1 MKGTVFSKIHTE
13 NRAHRLMRD
22 WKRCRSCQLHG
33 ALAAIKTKNSFN
45 ALVTAT
51 AAVDVCGPRGGGLTR
66 PRHALEA
73 HLGREVVL
81 IIGSNRVK
89 IAPWVPPPR
98 PVAHAY
104 EAQCQFL
111 WTRRISASSIQN
123 ESSRHSKL
131 SF

>member
-1 MKGTVFSKIHTE
+1 MHIAKCET
-13 NRAHRLMRD
+13 
-22 WKRCRSCQLHG
+22 KRNAEADSSTAVRIIRSYKVKKNLPFH
-33 ALAAIKTKNSFN
+33 ALF
-45 ALVTAT
+45 TAT

-89 IAPWVPPPR
+89 IAPWVPRPR

-104 EAQCQFL
+104 EAQCHF
-111 WTRRISASSIQN
+111 SVDS
-123 ESSRHSKL
+123 
-131 SF
+131 